1 MINQDFQS
9 FQTIET
15 SQRGGFRV
23 LSVGGVPFV
32 QPFPAILNA
41 GQVVALQGA
50 ARVAQLGRR
59 KVAEAIVGHVMR
71 ELGVSPELHALGVE
85 LAAAKVARGNREAR
99 QRRDGQVRR
108 QVVQAN
114 RTVAEPLPS
123 KEVRR
128 ALGLAQ
134 EALDVL
140 RQARAEAAH
149 MRRLVELLRER
160 GEEVPAGMLDDAN
173 RARTAAW
180 AALGR
185 MRERSIEADRLR
197 REQLD
202 AFWAEQAAAETAQ
215 LAQARGEQLG
225 QVAQADLEGRVDQA
239 IAELGGKPLRIS
251 SRDGLATLFEAGAIS
266 AHQYGAGRAYR
277 VAFELAS
284 AGLRIANLNP
294 TGFGGGK
301 QHAGLAARSAAELQ
315 RAYVLLRLRRIE
327 LAVAGLGARELR
339 VLRLVAG
346 EGYTIRELGGGGNSR
361 EANTAALRR
370 ALEAAVEIL
379 AQPLKKTQ
387 AS

>member
-23 LSVGGVPFV
+23 LSIGGVPFV

-50 ARVAQLGRR
+50 ARIGQLGRR

-387 AS
+387 TS

>member
-387 AS
+387 TS